1 MSFDDL
7 SVMRVLQQTM
17 HYNAQRQ
24 NLVGE
29 NVANA
34 NTPNYTPKDIPRSEF
49 ERALSGA
56 LGPSPSVELV
66 RTHANHIAGPS
77 TGSRSYAADDSPDS
91 ETTINGNSVVV
102 EEQMVRQVEARM
114 TFETAL
120 TLYQKNLSMLRV
132 AARGPNG

>member
-91 ETTINGNSVVV
+91 ETTINGNSVVL
-102 EEQMVRQVEARM
+102 EEQMVNAADNRLRYEM
-114 TFETAL
+114 AL
-120 TLYQKNLSMLRV
+120 SLYQKSLGMMRTAIRSPGR
-132 AARGPNG
+132 